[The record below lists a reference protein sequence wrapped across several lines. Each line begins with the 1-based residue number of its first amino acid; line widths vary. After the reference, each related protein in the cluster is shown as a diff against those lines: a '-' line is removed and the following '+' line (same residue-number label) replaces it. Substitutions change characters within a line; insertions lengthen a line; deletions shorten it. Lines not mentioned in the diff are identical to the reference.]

1 MMYNRI
7 INFILA
13 YTYPKT
19 MKPLITKIIILFTI
33 VHLSS
38 NESNAQG
45 TYTSQNINLLS
56 VWDDA
61 SVPPEPTY
69 SIRYNGIWGWDD
81 GLGHEYAII
90 GSTTGVY
97 FIDVTNPNVPVQVDF
112 VPGRRSGCIWR
123 EIKTYDHFAYLVS
136 DDGAPNSFQIVD
148 LQYLPDSVSVVYDG
162 TSIFERSHTI
172 FVDGDKLYTGTV
184 KGGLFASTAALAVFS
199 LSNPVQPT
207 LLRKLNT
214 DFPSLLNSNQVH
226 DMFVRNDTVYAS
238 CGYDGLFLF
247 KYNTVANNFTLS
259 ASLTTYP
266 SQGYNHSSAL
276 TDDGSTLVFMDEVP
290 NGLPVK
296 VLDVSNFSNLTMK
309 STFSSNVGPTPH
321 NPFMVGTT
329 CYIAYYQDGL
339 QVYDVSVPT
348 APVRLGYFDTHN
360 QTAFGGPYP
369 SPAYQGAW
377 GAYPYFP
384 SGNVIVSDMQN
395 GLFVLD
401 PSPMFTSI
409 NEINNSNTFSL
420 YPNPSAE
427 NEFVSIKL
435 NQAPTE
441 NVRLELTDL
450 QGKVLM
456 TELKSGQNFSFS
468 TKGMSSGLYF
478 VSIISQEGRSVKKL
492 VIN

>member
-1 MMYNRI
+1 MDNRI

-13 YTYPKT
+13 YTYSKT
-19 MKPLITKIIILFTI
+19 MKKIITQVAFLFLL
-33 VHLSS
+33 LSFS
-38 NESNAQG
+38 IQSSAQ
-45 TYTSQNINLLS
+45 TVYDSQNINLLS
-56 VWDDA
+56 VWNDIT
-61 SVPPEPTY
+61 VPAEPAY
-69 SIRYNGIWGWDD
+69 GIRYNGIWGWDD
-81 GLGHEYAII
+81 GLGKEYAII
-90 GSTTGVY
+90 GATTGVY
-97 FIDVTNPNVPVQVDF
+97 FIDITNPTNPVEADF
-112 VPGRRSGCIWR
+112 VPGRRDSCIWR
-123 EIKTYDHFAYLVS
+123 EIKTYSHYAYLVS

-148 LQYLPDSVSVVYDG
+148 LQYLPDSVSVVHDG
-162 TSIFERSHTI
+162 TSIFERAHTI
-172 FVDGDKLYTGTV
+172 FVDGNKLYGGIV
-184 KGGLFASTAALAVFS
+184 KGPNFGSTAAMAVFS
-199 LSNPVQPT
+199 LNNPVQPT

-226 DMFVRNDTVYAS
+226 DMFVRNDTVYAN
-238 CGYDGLFLF
+238 CAYDGLFIF
-247 KYNTVANNFTLS
+247 KYNSTPNNFTLS

-309 STFSSNVGPTPH
+309 ATFSSNVGPTPH

-348 APVRLGYFDTHN
+348 NPVRLGYFDTHV
-360 QTAFGGPYP
+360 QTNMGGPYP

-384 SGNVIVSDMQN
+384 SGRVVVSDMQN

-401 PSPMFTSI
+401 PTPMFTSVP
-409 NEINNSNTFSL
+409 EINNANSFAL

-427 NEFVSIKL
+427 NQLVNIKL
-435 NQAPTE
+435 NVVPTE
-441 NVRLELTDL
+441 DVRVDITNI
-450 QGKVLM
+450 QGQLLSSVLSS
-456 TELKSGQNFSFS
+456 KQNFSVS
-468 TKGMSSGLYF
+468 TKGMSAGIYL
-478 VSIISQEGRSVKKL
+478 VSVITKEGQSVKKL